1 MENIIEQLENK
12 EDRVIDIIEDKIKKF
27 DDRLWIEYPD
37 DKNEISNEVFRY
49 ITYEGILD
57 YSEICST
64 YIHYLHLQSTKMN
77 YQCKRQIHQNR

>member
-12 EDRVIDIIEDKIKKF
+12 DNREIDIIEDKIKKF

-57 YSEICST
+57 YSEIQSL
-64 YIHYLHLQSTKMN
+64 YLALKDELLLE
-77 YQCKRQIHQNR
+77 KVP